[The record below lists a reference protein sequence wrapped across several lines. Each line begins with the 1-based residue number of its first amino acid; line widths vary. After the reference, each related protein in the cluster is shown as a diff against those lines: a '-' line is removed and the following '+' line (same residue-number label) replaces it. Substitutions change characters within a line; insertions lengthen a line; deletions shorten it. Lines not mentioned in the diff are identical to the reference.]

1 MWTSP
6 QERVYVVT
14 SEGIMSVTC
23 TPPGSFKVTLKFDL
37 TAVRITAPRIGANA
51 AAEPMR
57 ARRMA
62 VVCMVEFVLK

>member
-1 MWTSP
+1 
-6 QERVYVVT
+6 
-14 SEGIMSVTC
+14 MSVTC